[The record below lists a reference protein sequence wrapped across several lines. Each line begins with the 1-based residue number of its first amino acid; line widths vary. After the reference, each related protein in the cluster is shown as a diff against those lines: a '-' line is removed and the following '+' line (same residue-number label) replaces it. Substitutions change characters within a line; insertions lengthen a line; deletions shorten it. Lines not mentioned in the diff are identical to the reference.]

1 MLDGIATS
9 ASAAEASGIEN
20 SGGSLNGVRVDDARP
35 ASERH
40 CEAARAAGTPCS
52 SFGCGASEAAGDAVD
67 ELPCFFFFEGMAS
80 NRTLCAYE
88 SRFKRN

>member
-1 MLDGIATS
+1 
-9 ASAAEASGIEN
+9 
-20 SGGSLNGVRVDDARP
+20 
-35 ASERH
+35 
-40 CEAARAAGTPCS
+40 
-52 SFGCGASEAAGDAVD
+52 VD